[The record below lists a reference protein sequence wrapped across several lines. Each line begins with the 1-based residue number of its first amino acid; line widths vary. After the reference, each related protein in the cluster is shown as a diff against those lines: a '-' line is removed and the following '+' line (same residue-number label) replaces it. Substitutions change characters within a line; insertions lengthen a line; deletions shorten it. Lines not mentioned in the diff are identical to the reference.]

1 MAKNKNQEHPV
12 GIRKREI
19 LIFRWPRKKEFTVLE
34 DFILRVIE
42 SKSGCSDKEIA
53 RVLCLDEEDVAVV
66 LDDNDALDGV
76 QGDASR
82 RTLADSF
89 SRNEPDGIAVA
100 APEGQGGKNKNKYK
114 PPQEI
119 PEAGEDVVALLEKAQ
134 RADGAKISSEQL
146 KWRNARKARV
156 YRLAVTVTDNGSKRD
171 FRCGG
176 GEIPPSMLKVLG
188 GFFPRKGKK
197 PAKKAAP

>member
-1 MAKNKNQEHPV
+1 MAKNKNQEHLG

-19 LIFRWPRKKEFTVLE
+19 LLFRWPRKKEFTVLE

-53 RVLCLDEEDVAVV
+53 RVLCLDEEDVAAV
-66 LDDNDALDGV
+66 LDGNDALDGV

-100 APEGQGGKNKNKYK
+100 APEGQGRKNKYK
-114 PPQEI
+114 QPQEI
-119 PEAGEDVVALLEKAQ
+119 PEAGEDAVALLEKAQ
-134 RADGAKISSEQL
+134 RADDAKLSSEQL
-146 KWRNARKARV
+146 KWRNTRKAQV
-156 YRLAVTVTDNGSKRD
+156 YRLTVTVTDNGDKRD
-171 FRCGG
+171 FRCGDDK
-176 GEIPPSMLKVLG
+176 IPPSMLKVLG

-197 PAKKAAP
+197 KPARKAAP